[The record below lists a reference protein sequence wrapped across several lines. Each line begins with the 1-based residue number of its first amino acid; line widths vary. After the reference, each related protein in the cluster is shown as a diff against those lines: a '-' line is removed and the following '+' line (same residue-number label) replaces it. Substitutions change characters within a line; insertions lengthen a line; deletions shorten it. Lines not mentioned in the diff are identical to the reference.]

1 MNHDVIIIGGSF
13 AGLSAAM
20 QLARARRRVL
30 VIDAGRPRNRFAVA
44 SHGFLGQDG
53 QSPQAIMDLGARQL
67 LAYPTARMIGG
78 EAISAWKTDGG
89 FSVMLAS
96 GEALTARRLILA
108 VGVADDLPPLPGLAE
123 RWGVG
128 VMHCPYCH
136 GYEVA
141 GRDLAVL
148 AYDARGVHQAMMLP
162 DWGPTTL
169 LAHDGF
175 SPDADQAAGLAARG
189 VAIETTPIAR
199 LTGPAPALAAVE
211 LVDGRVLPVAGLFVA
226 PNTRIAS
233 PLAEQLGC
241 AVEDGPMG
249 PYLRVDDWKQTSVA
263 GVFAAGDTAGPM
275 HNATLAAAAG
285 VMAGVGAHQSL
296 MAAAISPAVSGSP
309 YPAAPPAAPARAP
322 ATREHG

>member
-1 MNHDVIIIGGSF
+1 
-13 AGLSAAM
+13 
-20 QLARARRRVL
+20 
-30 VIDAGRPRNRFAVA
+30 
-44 SHGFLGQDG
+44 
-53 QSPQAIMDLGARQL
+53 
-67 LAYPTARMIGG
+67 
-78 EAISAWKTDGG
+78 
-89 FSVMLAS
+89 MLTS
-96 GEALTARRLILA
+96 GEALTTRRLILA

-148 AYDARGVHQAMMLP
+148 ARDARGVHQAMMLP

-169 LAHDGF
+169 LAHDGYT
-175 SPDADQAAGLAARG
+175 PDADQAARLAARG
-189 VAIETTPIAR
+189 VAIETTPIGR
-199 LTGPAPALAAVE
+199 LIGVVPALEAVE

-249 PYLRVDDWKQTSVA
+249 PCLRVDDWKQTSIA
-263 GVFAAGDTAGPM
+263 GVFAAGDAAGPM

-296 MAAAISPAVSGSP
+296 IAAAVSPAASGSRS
-309 YPAAPPAAPARAP
+309 PAAPPAAPSRGP
-322 ATREHG
+322 ATPEHG